1 MKSKTPKVLHEISGR
16 SLVGHVVAASR
27 ELDPQHLVVVVGH
40 AAEQVTAHLS
50 AGETPVRTAFQAEQN
65 GTGHAVRMGLE
76 ELGGTV
82 EGTVVVV
89 CGDTPL
95 LSGETLSALAATH
108 TADANAVTVLT
119 AEVPDSTGYGR
130 IVRDAAT
137 GAVTEIVEHKDA
149 TDAQRAIRE
158 INSGVFAFDGRLLSD
173 ALGKVRTDNSQGEE
187 YLTDVLS
194 ILREAGHRV
203 GASVAGDHREIL
215 GINNRL
221 QLAEARRLLNERL
234 LERAMLAGVT
244 VVDPASTLID
254 ATVTYERDAIVHP
267 GTQLLGATHLA
278 EDAEVGP
285 NSRLK
290 DTVVHA
296 GARVDNT
303 VSDGA
308 EVGPGATVGPFAYL
322 RPGTRMGARSKA
334 GTYVEMKNATI
345 GEGTKVPH
353 LSYVG
358 DATIGDHTN
367 IGAASVF
374 VNYDGVAKHHT
385 TIGSHCRTG
394 SDNMFVAPVTVGDG
408 VYTAAVRSS
417 PRTYRPVHWPWP
429 GASSGISRAGSPGSV
444 PGARRLRPLRRPRRS
459 PTAKADRKQV
469 RQRRRTVIDAHP
481 FRLAR
486 RTSGPMR
493 AVPDTR
499 LRRLCC
505 DRDQDDRR
513 EETDALLRPRPPRA
527 GRGGRTPTGCRS
539 RADEGLRFR
548 QR

>member
-1 MKSKTPKVLHEISGR
+1 MSSERPAAVVVLAAGEGTRMKSKTPKVLHEIAGR
-16 SLVGHVVAASR
+16 SLVGHVVAAAR
-27 ELDPQHLVVVVGH
+27 ELDPAHLVVVVGH
-40 AAEQVTAHLS
+40 ESERVTAHLT
-50 AGETPVRTAFQAEQN
+50 AVDDRLRTAHQAEQR
-65 GTGHAVRMGLE
+65 GTGNAVRVGLD
-76 ELGGTV
+76 ELGGAV
-82 EGTVVVV
+82 EGTVIVV

-95 LSGETLSALAATH
+95 LSGETLTALSATH

-130 IVRDAAT
+130 IVRDPAT

-149 TDAQRAIRE
+149 SEAQRAIRE
-158 INSGVFAFDGRLLSD
+158 INSGVFAFDGRLLAD

-203 GASVAGDHREIL
+203 GACVAGDHREIL
-215 GINNRL
+215 GINNRV
-221 QLAEARRLLNERL
+221 QLAEARRLLNQRL
-234 LERAMLAGVT
+234 LERAMTAGVT

-254 ATVTYERDAIVHP
+254 VTVTYERDVIVHP
-267 GTQLLGATHLA
+267 GTQLLGTTHLA

-290 DTVVHA
+290 DTRVGA

-308 EVGPGATVGPFAYL
+308 EVGEGATVGPYAYL
-322 RPGTRMGARSKA
+322 RPGTRLGTRSKA

-408 VYTAAVRSS
+408 VYTAA
-417 PRTYRPVHWPWP
+417 
-429 GASSGISRAGSPGSV
+429 GSVITKDVPPGSLAV
-444 PGARRLRPLRRPRRS
+444 ARGQQRNIEGWVARKRPGSAAAQAAQS
-459 PTAKADRKQV
+459 AAAEHD
-469 RQRRRTVIDAHP
+469 
-481 FRLAR
+481 
-486 RTSGPMR
+486 S
-493 AVPDTR
+493 
-499 LRRLCC
+499 
-505 DRDQDDRR
+505 
-513 EETDALLRPRPPRA
+513 E
-527 GRGGRTPTGCRS
+527 S
-539 RADEGLRFR
+539 
-548 QR
+548 